1 MIANGDPSETDVVRF
16 DRAAL
21 PRLTNAQEW
30 IASLGGVP
38 LERIRFD
45 VWPGTAT
52 EADLLNLDD
61 RGIITCELIDGVLVE
76 KTVGTNEGRVA
87 MRIGWLLMNHVEPH
101 KLGIVLGADGM
112 LRLFPDSRNIRVPD
126 VSFIPNDQLHDGK
139 LPESKSRVAQL
150 VPALAVEVLS
160 EGNTNAEMDRKLRE
174 YFQAGTKLVWLV
186 DPPTQSVA
194 AYTGPDTFTTL
205 QASDTIDG
213 GAALPG
219 FSASVAEF
227 FA

>member
-1 MIANGDPSETDVVRF
+1 MIAKGEPSETDVVQF

-52 EADLLNLDD
+52 EADLLDLDD
-61 RGIITCELIDGVLVE
+61 HGIVTCELIDGVLLE
-76 KTVGTNEGRVA
+76 KTMGTEESA
-87 MRIGWLLMNHVEPH
+87 IGMNIAFLLMQHVRTG

-139 LPESKSRVAQL
+139 LPASKSRVAQL

-194 AYTGPDTFTTL
+194 AYTGPATFTTL

-219 FSASVAEF
+219 FSASVGEF